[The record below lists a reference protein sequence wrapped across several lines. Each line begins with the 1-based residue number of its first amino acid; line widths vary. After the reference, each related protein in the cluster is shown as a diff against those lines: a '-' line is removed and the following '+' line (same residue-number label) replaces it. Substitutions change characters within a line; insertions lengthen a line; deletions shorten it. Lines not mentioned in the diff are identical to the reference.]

1 MSYPTTTSI
10 ATAERWRASSEDPLG
25 SLPPPRPPGPRDPRA
40 WPRRRPVARR
50 RRKPLLRPLLAR
62 HRPQPRRPFH
72 HRGRQLHPPP
82 RVLVRRHGRRG
93 VEDHGRW
100 HHLDAH
106 RRRMARQLV
115 GGRAGGGALRPG
127 RGVGGD
133 GRGEL
138 RGNVMQGDGVYRT
151 TDGGATWTHVGLEDT
166 QASRR
171 ASASIPRTRTWSC
184 VAALGHP
191 FGTNAER
198 GVFRTRDGG
207 RTWTKVLFR
216 DERTG
221 AVDLALDPA
230 DPDVLYATL
239 VGGVPPAVE
248 AVERRAGV
256 GHLQVDGRRRHL
268 DGADPQPGLPHGRAG
283 QDHRHGGGRDSRT
296 V

>member
-1 MSYPTTTSI
+1 MTSI

-106 RRRMARQLV
+106 RRRVARQLV
-115 GGRAGGGALRPG
+115 GGGAGGGALRPG

-133 GRGEL
+133 GRG
-138 RGNVMQGDGVYRT
+138 RAPGQRDAGRRRVPDHGRRRDV
-151 TDGGATWTHVGLEDT
+151 DA
-166 QASRR
+166 RR
-171 ASASIPRTRTWSC
+171 AGRYAGHRPHPRASSRTRTWRGWPPSAIPSGPTPSGACSARGTAGGRGPGSSSATSARGPWISPSIPRTRTSSTRRCGRCTAGRGSC
-184 VAALGHP
+184 GAAG
-191 FGTNAER
+191 R
-198 GVFRTRDGG
+198 GRGSSSRRTAATPG
-207 RTWTKVLFR
+207 R
-216 DERTG
+216 
-221 AVDLALDPA
+221 
-230 DPDVLYATL
+230 
-239 VGGVPPAVE
+239 
-248 AVERRAGV
+248 
-256 GHLQVDGRRRHL
+256 
-268 DGADPQPGLPHGRAG
+268 
-283 QDHRHGGGRDSRT
+283 S
-296 V
+296 